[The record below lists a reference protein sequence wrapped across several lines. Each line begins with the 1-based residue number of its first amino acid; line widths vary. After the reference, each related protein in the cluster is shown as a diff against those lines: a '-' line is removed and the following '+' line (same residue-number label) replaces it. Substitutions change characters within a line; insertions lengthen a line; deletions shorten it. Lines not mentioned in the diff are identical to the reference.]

1 MDAKGENMNMPK
13 PKSVSEERCLAEVKL
28 HQEKIR
34 RAMEDEIAFITD
46 LKKKMA
52 EDQVRLD
59 KLQEEME
66 EDRKLLEEME
76 KDVADIAQ
84 SGLMG
89 EETC

>member
-1 MDAKGENMNMPK
+1 MNMPK
-13 PKSVSEERCLAEVKL
+13 PKSVSEERRQDEIKL
-28 HQEKIR
+28 HQERIR
-34 RAMEDEIAFITD
+34 RAMEDEIAFIAD

-52 EDQVRLD
+52 EDQARLD

-66 EDRKLLEEME
+66 EDRKLLEGLE
-76 KDVADIAQ
+76 KDVADVAQ